1 MGRGRGGVFILRQND
16 PLTPEAA
23 LSALLLR
30 APSDLGREVPGVAS
44 RAGPVE
50 EDGLREELWRAS
62 TDGSTGARS
71 TRDPAPF
78 ETSSD
83 RWEGL

>member
-1 MGRGRGGVFILRQND
+1 MVFSCSDKTTR
-16 PLTPEAA
+16 LTPKAA
-23 LSALLLR
+23 LDAPLLR
-30 APSDLGREVPGVAS
+30 TPSDLGREVPGVAS

-50 EDGLREELWRAS
+50 ESGLREELWRAS
-62 TDGSTGARS
+62 TDGSRGRGS

-78 ETSSD
+78 ETPSG